1 MLSKQMEQMMF
12 MTQQQI
18 VQQFQFQER
27 IFMFLLKQ
35 QQPWPAVGLGSGQ
48 ITNVSKPLE
57 MYYLERFSE
66 MQGNSLSVSLQG
78 MYTVNIFLLNES
90 LSLSLS
96 HRLAQTPCRSHPPT
110 RRTSLSYPACRG
122 LTSFVHD
129 L

>member
-96 HRLAQTPCRSHPPT
+96 QIGPDSLQVTPSNKKDQSIIPRLQRAHLFRS
-110 RRTSLSYPACRG
+110 
-122 LTSFVHD
+122 
-129 L
+129 